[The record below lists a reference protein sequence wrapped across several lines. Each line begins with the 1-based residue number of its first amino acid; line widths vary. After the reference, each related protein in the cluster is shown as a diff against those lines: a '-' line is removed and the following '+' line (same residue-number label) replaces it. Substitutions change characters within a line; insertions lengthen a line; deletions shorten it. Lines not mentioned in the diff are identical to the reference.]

1 MPQIG
6 KEEDKISSSELF
18 SRPSLPCLQIYLQ
31 NHRSWCPTTFSAN
44 MSYIQSML
52 FPKMIRII
60 DFMAIT
66 QKVTQHCKLSAKKIL
81 LISKTCSESSSDF
94 FAPFIS
100 EIALKRI
107 VHRLSNIFLSQAIS
121 YSIALFWSDN
131 SVMAI
136 KVTGLQNFLIFPCE
150 TCKRTNLPL
159 LKWFFKWL
167 NHLNWSQFNRSS
179 FWESEFMKSLVEPI
193 KRLCKLPAGY
203 LYLRNPEIR
212 DWRKW

>member
-1 MPQIG
+1 ML
-6 KEEDKISSSELF
+6 SSSELF
-18 SRPSLPCLQIYLQ
+18 SRPNLPCLQIYLQ

-136 KVTGLQNFLIFPCE
+136 KVTGLQNLLIFPCE
-150 TCKRTNLPL
+150 TCKNY
-159 LKWFFKWL
+159 
-167 NHLNWSQFNRSS
+167 SSS
-179 FWESEFMKSLVEPI
+179 FQMVEQPQLI
-193 KRLCKLPAGY
+193 
-203 LYLRNPEIR
+203 
-212 DWRKW
+212 